1 MQYKIKQKNHIKCK
15 SRNSDYN
22 NYYIIKNIKNVLGA
36 KNPIDL
42 HILMKLIHKIKQ

>member
-22 NYYIIKNIKNVLGA
+22 DYYIIKNIENVLGA

-42 HILMKLIHKIKQ
+42 HILKELIYMLNS